1 MKRSELAGK
10 HCSIARA
17 SAQIVDSWTFI
28 ILREL
33 FLGNR
38 RFVSLQKQTG
48 MSPRSLTLRL
58 RKLQDEGIVSPRSTG
73 GGKDYTL
80 TEKGNALWPALIML
94 KQWGDDW
101 CQPDSEDD
109 LPLINMHR
117 GTDHEMRAK
126 LVCETC
132 GEPVSTRTTKS
143 ILSERFMSERASA
156 DVT

>member
-28 ILREL
+28 LLREF

-38 RFVSLQKQTG
+38 RFAGMQKQTG

-58 RKLQDEGIVSPRSTG
+58 RKLEEEGIVTRPVG
-73 GGKDYTL
+73 DGAKDYAL
-80 TEKGNALWPALIML
+80 TEKGHALWPALIVL

-101 CQPDSEDD
+101 CQPDTEDD
-109 LPLINMHR
+109 LPLINLHR

-126 LVCETC
+126 LVCVTC
-132 GEPVSTRTTKS
+132 GEPVSTHTTKS

-156 DVT
+156 AMT